1 MRFDFTR
8 ASPQFGRRNTFLR
21 GAIHVHGSQPCLCMV
36 RHLTPAGATLIV
48 PALSKLTHRFRLV
61 VEAKGIDTH
70 CGFVERSGDA
80 VEVVFI

>member
-1 MRFDFTR
+1 MRFNFTR
-8 ASPQFGRRNTFLR
+8 APMQFGRRNTFLR
-21 GAIHVHGSQPCLCMV
+21 GAIHTHGHQPCLCVVHDLTSVGAKLMV
-36 RHLTPAGATLIV
+36 PPLF
-48 PALSKLTHRFRLV
+48 KLPHRFRLV